1 MKTDKMNRVAKGGVL
16 VFALLIFASTQFTK
30 QHYISDVIS
39 GVVLVLLCYG
49 IAMKTD
55 IARPVRKVFERI
67 NEKVFGDAYEEKE
80 ESTV

>member
-1 MKTDKMNRVAKGGVL
+1 MTVV
-16 VFALLIFASTQFTK
+16 VFTFSAVSTMRRIFASTQFTK

-39 GVVLVLLCYG
+39 GVVLALLCYS

-67 NEKVFGDAYEEKE
+67 NEKVFGDANEEKKE
-80 ESTV
+80 GTV